1 MGKRERRPPPQ
12 DYNPIMHAKKS
23 MIVNNTKIKLP
34 KSLRLPSME
43 DHQFYNR
50 ERLLELGKLE
60 FETYATLRA
69 AGKLPPKTY
78 IESVRSLLPDELSEE
93 KVELLDE
100 GFGNWSRSQFFHFVK
115 SNAKYGR
122 DDIAS
127 IATDMDMTED
137 EVRPYS
143 IAFWKYGPTELK
155 NEWERFTNMIER
167 GEKKLE
173 KQKKLTQMLKQFVST
188 FDDPRR
194 ELVFAN
200 KGTTHFAL
208 EQDRALLC
216 AVDAGGYGNW
226 ETVRENI
233 RQDRTLKFQH
243 SVQGMTTAMITKRAD
258 YRIRQVERELEAR
271 EKVMEKLKPPSAI
284 AAQKAIDGIKAMEKY
299 ELEARTNEL
308 QGEEPNTSFDLF
320 DEDTKAVLKERLKE
334 RDQCVRRLREIE
346 GQVSRCILLAD
357 ETRQGIFRGDQY
369 VNFSNI
375 NLKGG
380 TTFTTAGGEYTF
392 EVLPDLESGAIE
404 ARINR
409 SILAI
414 PECGR
419 CENCINKG
427 TVRRL
432 CVKRL
437 EERQRLIK
445 NETKAVLKARGKS
458 TANIKPGMITTT
470 SAVPTKPII
479 SSSNVKK
486 RKNDVKDIV
495 DIPKTK
501 KTKVSQAPKKK
512 TPKMMMTLSGM
523 RPRVTSQGNK
533 RMSIPDEAFPDF
545 CRRIGPY
552 GTGERMK
559 LINQFADD
567 HPETSIRQVTLKLG
581 EITCREPPA
590 CIDMTGRKPK
600 AFMFYL
606 RPRYYKYLYPED
618 RPDDWEKYAAEDDI
632 LWEKE
637 QEEKKKG
644 VKTKAKKVTKAAAD
658 GESVSSDR
666 LESASNVS
674 PSVTGDD
681 DDGDETEDEGVGSA
695 VKQLKVGE

>member
-1 MGKRERRPPPQ
+1 
-12 DYNPIMHAKKS
+12 
-23 MIVNNTKIKLP
+23 
-34 KSLRLPSME
+34 
-43 DHQFYNR
+43 
-50 ERLLELGKLE
+50 
-60 FETYATLRA
+60 
-69 AGKLPPKTY
+69 
-78 IESVRSLLPDELSEE
+78 VRSLLPDELAEE
-93 KVELLDE
+93 KGELLDE

-115 SNAKYGR
+115 CNGKYGR

-127 IATDMDMTED
+127 IAAELDMSE
-137 EVRPYS
+137 EQVRPYS
-143 IAFWKYGPTELK
+143 VAFWKYGPTELK
-155 NEWERFTNMIER
+155 GEWERFTNMIER

-173 KQKKLTQMLKQFVST
+173 KQKKLTQTLKQFVST

-226 ETVRENI
+226 DTVRENL
-233 RQDRTLKFQH
+233 RKDRKLKFQH

-271 EKVMEKLKPPSAI
+271 EKALEKLRPPSAI
-284 AAQKAIDGIKAMEKY
+284 AAQKAIDAIKSMEKY
-299 ELEARTNEL
+299 EVEARAHEL
-308 QGEEPNTSFDLF
+308 QGEEPPKIDTFDS
-320 DEDTKAVLKERLKE
+320 DTKSIYLERQKEKE
-334 RDQCVRRLREIE
+334 QCVRRLREIE
-346 GQVSRCILLAD
+346 GQVSRCLLLAD
-357 ETRQGIFRGDQY
+357 ETRQGILRGDQY

-380 TTFTTAGGEYTF
+380 TKFTTAGGEYTF
-392 EVLPDLESGAIE
+392 EVLPELESGVIE

-409 SILAI
+409 AILSI
-414 PECGR
+414 PECGQ

-432 CVKRL
+432 CVRRL
-437 EERQRLIK
+437 EERKRLIR
-445 NETKAVLKARGKS
+445 NETKAVLKKLGKS

-470 SAVPTKPII
+470 TVVPKKDNKS
-479 SSSNVKK
+479 SSSNSSNGGSSSSKK
-486 RKNDVKDIV
+486 RKTESNDADASKK
-495 DIPKTK
+495 PKTAP
-501 KTKVSQAPKKK
+501 APKKK
-512 TPKMMMTLSGM
+512 SQKMMMTASGM
-523 RPRVTSQGNK
+523 KPRVTSQGNK
-533 RMSIPDEAFPDF
+533 RMSIPDEVFPEF

-559 LINQFADD
+559 LITQFAED

-581 EITCREPPA
+581 EITCKEPPA
-590 CIDMTGRKPK
+590 CVDMTGRKVR

-618 RPDDWEKYAAEDDI
+618 RPDNWEKFAAFDDQ
-632 LWEKE
+632 LWEMEKE
-637 QEEKKKG
+637 QKRLKEEKALKR
-644 VKTKAKKVTKAAAD
+644 AAEAAD
-658 GESVSSDR
+658 GESISSDR

-681 DDGDETEDEGVGSA
+681 DGDETEDEGGNESA
-695 VKQLKVGE
+695 AKRLKVGY